1 MRPNIYININGQKY
15 NLNDLN
21 NYNEPIEVERNS
33 TDMGSFDYE
42 HSGNYGHID
51 YMIKCDGEKGY
62 YNQKF
67 YKERNIVYLYT
78 N

>member
-21 NYNEPIEVERNS
+21 NSHEAIEVKRS
-33 TDMGSFDYE
+33 FTDMGSFDYE
-42 HSGNYGHID
+42 HSGNYGHIWLYD
-51 YMIKCDGEKGY
+51 KVRCEKGY

-67 YKERNIVYLYT
+67 YKERNVKY
-78 N
+78 